1 MLSPLP
7 VQTTTRRVLFVTS
20 LVHLTNDACFALLY
34 PLLPLIAADFHLSYT
49 QVGLLK
55 ACFATA
61 QSVFQIPVGVLGERA
76 GEALILLVGNA
87 WVGIGLGAM
96 ALAGGYGALLLIALL
111 AGLGGN
117 AQHPLANAIVSRA
130 YGRARRA
137 TALGTLNFAGDV
149 GKFIGPFAVGLIAVR
164 WGWRPALVGVG
175 GVTALFSLALLARR
189 AAVLPV
195 DTSEQGESVGATT
208 ADGKTRPGFPLLL
221 LIGALDSA
229 TRGAALTFLPFLFAR
244 QGISAAAISALFS
257 LIFGAGAAGK
267 FLCGWLGDRWGP
279 LAVILGTELVTAGA
293 LIGFIIVP
301 VPAIIPLAIAFGFAL
316 NGTSSVLTAAVAHF
330 IPAHRRARGYG
341 AYFTASLVSSA
352 LAPLIYGVLGDA
364 TNLTT
369 VFAVMAAC
377 TAAIL
382 LPLLPIR
389 SALLATD

>member
-1 MLSPLP
+1 MRASLA
-7 VQTTTRRVLFVTS
+7 VRETTRRVLFVTS

-34 PLLPLIAADFHLSYT
+34 PLLPLIAADFHLSYA

-55 ACFATA
+55 ATFASA

-76 GEALILLVGNA
+76 GEALILLAGNT

-96 ALAGGYGALLLIALL
+96 ALAGGYGALLAIAGL

-149 GKFIGPFAVGLIAVR
+149 GKFLGPLAVGLIAVR
-164 WGWRPALVGVG
+164 WGWRAALVAVG
-175 GVTALFSLALLARR
+175 GATAAFSLALLTRRR
-189 AAVLPV
+189 AALPV
-195 DTSEQGESVGATT
+195 DPSSRGASDVT
-208 ADGKTRPGFPLLL
+208 AADDRTRPGFSLLL

-244 QGISAAAISALFS
+244 QGVSAAGISALFS
-257 LIFGAGAAGK
+257 LIFAAGAAGK
-267 FLCGWLGDRWGP
+267 FLCGWLGDRWGT

-293 LIGFIIVP
+293 LIGFIAVP
-301 VPAIIPLAIAFGFAL
+301 APAIIPLALAFGFAL

-341 AYFTASLVSSA
+341 AYFTATLVSSA
-352 LAPLIYGVLGDA
+352 LAPLAYGALGDA
-364 TNLTT
+364 TDLTT
-369 VFAVMAAC
+369 VFATMAAL

-382 LPLLPIR
+382 LPLMPIR
-389 SALLATD
+389 AALLATE